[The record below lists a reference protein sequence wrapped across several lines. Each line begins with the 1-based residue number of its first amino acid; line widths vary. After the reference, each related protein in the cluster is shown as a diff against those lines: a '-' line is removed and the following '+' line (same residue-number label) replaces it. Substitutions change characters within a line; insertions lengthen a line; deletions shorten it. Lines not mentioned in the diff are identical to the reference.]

1 MKNRSRLSGSR
12 VTGVGRTH
20 RHREVRKAAGM
31 LEMTARNREG
41 GQGVEFCEQQ
51 ARQQPPE
58 VQRPWGRSD
67 P

>member
-1 MKNRSRLSGSR
+1 M
-12 VTGVGRTH
+12 GRTH

-41 GQGVEFCEQQ
+41 GQGVEFCEEQ